1 MIMGIIILF
10 IILLPILIILI
21 GYRIDRENNKINVQT
36 SNGDHNNISH
46 MITTSNTS
54 TSIENNNKNNKTT
67 VSKSNNHSNKSLIST
82 GSTGVES
89 NNTNIDKP
97 NKDLIILNGLYFGAN
112 YKKDAIK
119 YSDCVKRLILEILVC
134 IDKPDYD
141 YNYLYIDITS
151 TPTLDEDIFLH
162 LVKADLIRCE
172 KITIPV
178 KKDKY
183 GFIERRAR
191 TYLLIGITKKG
202 REFAYQ

>member
-1 MIMGIIILF
+1 MEF
-10 IILLPILIILI
+10 IISFSIVFLVAGLAFYGLYKCSKPDTKKIEEKPI
-21 GYRIDRENNKINVQT
+21 
-36 SNGDHNNISH
+36 
-46 MITTSNTS
+46 
-54 TSIENNNKNNKTT
+54 
-67 VSKSNNHSNKSLIST
+67 
-82 GSTGVES
+82 
-89 NNTNIDKP
+89 TNIKKP

-178 KKDKY
+178 KKDRY